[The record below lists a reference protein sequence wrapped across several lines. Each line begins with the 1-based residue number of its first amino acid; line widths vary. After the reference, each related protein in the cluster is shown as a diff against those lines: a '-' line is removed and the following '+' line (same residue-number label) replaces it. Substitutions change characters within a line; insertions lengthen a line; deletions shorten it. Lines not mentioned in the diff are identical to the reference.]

1 MAREDRLAEFPT
13 THATYLT
20 ACLDDGGDCAL
31 RDAGVHLMA
40 RYARPLAA
48 YARASRLARVDEPD
62 ELVHGFLAA
71 RVGDAR
77 FLGEWRASGMPLRR
91 WMLNGL
97 LFHARGVVRY
107 RAREAARRGEGG
119 DGRGGRFDYGA
130 LVDREAPDAERAFE
144 RAWAFA
150 LVEAAC
156 RAAAASLESEGRG
169 RAYACFHRHFFDGAG
184 YAEIAAEIGA
194 DARTVASEI
203 RLATRRARAEAE
215 AMLRDELGAADPAA
229 IAAELGRIRAL
240 TGWPA

>member
-20 ACLDDGGDCAL
+20 ACLDDGRAEAV
-31 RDAGVHLMA
+31 REAGVHLMA

-71 RVGDAR
+71 RAGDAR
-77 FLGEWRASGMPLRR
+77 FLAGWRESGLPLRR

-97 LFHARGVVRY
+97 LFHARGVVRD
-107 RAREAARRGEGG
+107 RARDKTRRDAPAAL
-119 DGRGGRFDYGA
+119 DAMPDHA
-130 LVDREAPDAERAFE
+130 ASDAERAFE
-144 RAWAFA
+144 RAWALA

-156 RAAAASLESEGRG
+156 RVAREALEREGRG
-169 RAYACFHRHFFDGAG
+169 RAYRCFHRHLFDKASYATIAG
-184 YAEIAAEIGA
+184 ELAIDETA
-194 DARTVASEI
+194 VASEI

-215 AMLRDELGAADPAA
+215 AMLRDELGTADPAA
-229 IAAELGRIRAL
+229 IAGELARIRTL